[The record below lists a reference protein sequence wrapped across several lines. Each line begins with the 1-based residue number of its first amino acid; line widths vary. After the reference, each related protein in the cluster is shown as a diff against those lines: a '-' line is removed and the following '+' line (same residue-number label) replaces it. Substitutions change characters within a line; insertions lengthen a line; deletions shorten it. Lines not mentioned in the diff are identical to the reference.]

1 MSTSFSH
8 SNSCVFLR
16 FATASCTSITQRS
29 NVRARNAVTLKLPHP
44 RGIGPFVFTISM
56 LHAPEI
62 YFFGKLLVLACVF
75 DAKDQQAIRK
85 NLL

>member
-16 FATASCTSITQRS
+16 FATASCTSIMQRS
-29 NVRARNAVTLKLPHP
+29 NVRARNVVALKFPHP
-44 RGIGPFVFTISM
+44 RGIGPFIFTISM
-56 LHAPEI
+56 FHAPEI
-62 YFFGKLLVLACVF
+62 YFFRKLLVFLTPTTN
-75 DAKDQQAIRK
+75 KLIRK